1 MALPQI
7 SRSKVAASNAAAAVG
22 DAVGNFDVGGAA
34 NAVGGAVSGAA
45 NAVGDVFGNIGSV
58 VGTIAEGAGGLFEG
72 LGGFADMAAGALEG
86 MDLGGMDF

>member
-1 MALPQI
+1 MYT
-7 SRSKVAASNAAAAVG
+7 AAPCPRASCKTLATSAVC
-22 DAVGNFDVGGAA
+22 DGAA
-34 NAVGGAVSGAA
+34 P
-45 NAVGDVFGNIGSV
+45 VGDVFGNIGSV